1 MNHVDRKHVRRLATA
16 ALVLA
21 ASAASAQT
29 APVPQNVVSLSASA
43 TVEVPQDWLSVVFT
57 ATHEGSEATAVQ
69 GQLKRALDA
78 ALAEARKLAQPG
90 QVEVRTGGFSLS
102 PRYAAANARGVPAT
116 GPSIIGWRGSA
127 ELVVEGRDSAAIAQL
142 TGKVG
147 TMTIARVGH
156 SLSRQAREKVEA
168 EVAAMAIERFRARA
182 DAVTRQFGFGSYT
195 LREVNVNTDGGPVGV
210 PMMRLQATRAMAD
223 GADLPVEA
231 GKASVTATVNGSVQM
246 K

>member
-1 MNHVDRKHVRRLATA
+1 MKHFDPKPVQRLAAA
-16 ALVLA
+16 ALVVAGMA
-21 ASAASAQT
+21 ATAQT

-57 ATHEGSEATAVQ
+57 ATHEGNEATAVQ

-78 ALAEARKLAQPG
+78 ALAEARQLAKPG

-102 PRYAAANARGVPAT
+102 PRYAPASARAVPPT

-142 TGKVG
+142 TGKVS
-147 TMTIARVGH
+147 TMTIARVGY
-156 SLSRQAREKVEA
+156 SLSREAREKVEG
-168 EVAAMAIERFRARA
+168 EVAALAIERFRARA
-182 DAVTRQFGFGSYT
+182 DAVARQFGFGGYT
-195 LREVNVNTDGGPVGV
+195 LREVNVNTDGGPVGA

-231 GKASVTATVNGSVQM
+231 GKTSVTAHVNGSVQM